1 MCFVCR
7 CTSPQCMKPASL
19 SSKGLGQL
27 LLARGLLG
35 LWGRGWGRRK
45 SRHPPQGEAGAFRPP
60 LQPARLPHAGD
71 GPALG
76 SAGTL
81 LSPVL
86 RSYKDL
92 ILVLKLP
99 HPSSLAFRAPLGCVW
114 RGSSVPYWLP
124 AGRDL
129 RAQLCTPGGG
139 ATTESTSADSGVLWV
154 TRVSAGQFR
163 HLGDCRPGWCRGK
176 NCTRCV
182 FFRVRITD
190 GVW

>member
-1 MCFVCR
+1 
-7 CTSPQCMKPASL
+7 MKPASL
-19 SSKGLGQL
+19 SSQGLGQL

-35 LWGRGWGRRK
+35 PWGRGWGRRK

-60 LQPARLPHAGD
+60 LQPASSLVFRFPHAGD

-129 RAQLCTPGGG
+129 RASCAPPGGG
-139 ATTESTSADSGVLWV
+139 ASAESTSGTVVCSG
-154 TRVSAGQFR
+154 
-163 HLGDCRPGWCRGK
+163 
-176 NCTRCV
+176 
-182 FFRVRITD
+182 
-190 GVW
+190 